1 MPTETLTWTLEHNWK
16 EIVDC
21 LYLGAL
27 LHHFYNDRE
36 MLIWDEVGNGWRITY
51 ADDVVAEICIQSQN
65 SLKVTMEEIT
75 VAEGNDRFIPLHGA
89 IYAYS
94 KDGSKRDW
102 RLPLDFQGAPLEIFT
117 LSKDGR
123 GPTPNYK
130 LSEQTIHLKLEA
142 GVPVKMEKR

>member
-21 LYLGAL
+21 LYLGTL

-102 RLPLDFQGAPLEIFT
+102 RLPLDFQGVPLQIFT

-123 GPTPNYK
+123 GSTPDYK
-130 LSEQTIHLKLEA
+130 LSEQIIHLKLEA